1 MNKFQCIERPVQIE
15 EIRNFNQFLLKK
27 NDLSN
32 CTIRNIDFTK
42 KNINWNEINVDHS
55 TFIGCKFLKED
66 LSLLISNC
74 SMIFNEP
81 EGLPYKVYRNSLY
94 SYEELNK
101 IDQDETRDLNIYN
114 HFSKYRTIRNINE
127 TLYQRSHDHAID
139 ESLRDILDGDVDRKC
154 LGFMGG
160 HSVKRN
166 SKDFKDAA
174 LLAFKL
180 AKNDFFIV
188 TGGGPGIM
196 EAANMGAYFANY
208 KESDLVDAINYM
220 AEQPHY
226 TDKNYEAYAQI
237 IIKKYPDGKE
247 SLSIPTWFYGHEPSN
262 AFSKY
267 IAKYFSNAVREE
279 TLLAICL
286 HGIVFC
292 PGSAGT
298 IQEVFADAAQNHYVT
313 YDFVS
318 PMVFYG
324 TEYYNT
330 KLPVMPLI
338 KNLSSNKD
346 YSNFILNTDDQEE
359 IVSFIKKR
367 PPIKK

>member
-1 MNKFQCIERPVQIE
+1 MNKFQSSTGPTKIE
-15 EIRNFNQFLLKK
+15 EIRSFETFTQK
-27 NDLSN
+27 NDDLSN
-32 CTIRNIDFTK
+32 CTIRNIDFSN
-42 KNINWNEINVDHS
+42 KNLDWAKINVDHS
-55 TFIGCKFLKED
+55 TFIGCTFKTAD
-66 LSLLISNC
+66 LSYLISLC
-74 SMIFNEP
+74 TMIFNEP
-81 EGLPYKVYRNSLY
+81 KGLPYQVYRSSVY

-101 IDQDETRDLNIYN
+101 TVDNVTIDLTIYN
-114 HFSKYRTIRNINE
+114 HFSKYRDIRNINE

-139 ESLRDILDGDVDRKC
+139 EALLDVLDSKNDRKS

-160 HSVKRN
+160 HSVKRDSDVFKN
-166 SKDFKDAA
+166 SA

-180 AKNDFFIV
+180 AKEGYFIV

-208 KESDLVDAINYM
+208 SEKDLLESIDYIAQQ
-220 AEQPHY
+220 AHY
-226 TDKNYEAYAQI
+226 TNKNYEAYAQN
-237 IIKKYPDGKE
+237 IKEKFPDGRE

-267 IAKYFSNAVREE
+267 IAKYFSNAVRED

-324 TEYYNT
+324 TDYYQK
-330 KLPVMPLI
+330 KLPVMPLLT
-338 KNLSSNKD
+338 NLSSNKD
-346 YSNFILNTDDQEE
+346 YSKFILNTDNQEE
-359 IVSFIKKR
+359 IIDFIKDR
-367 PPIKK
+367 PPLKN